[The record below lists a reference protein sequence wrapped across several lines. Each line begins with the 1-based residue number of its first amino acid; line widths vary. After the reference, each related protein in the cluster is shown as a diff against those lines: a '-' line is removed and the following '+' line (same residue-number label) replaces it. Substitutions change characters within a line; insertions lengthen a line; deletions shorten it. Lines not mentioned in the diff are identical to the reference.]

1 MAVSSLDRD
10 TVRLL
15 PGILRMEEDPDMTLY
30 YMTDWH
36 LEFRYKNTTKE
47 GLRMWVTMQRK
58 PLTEILTTY
67 LPTILLLL
75 ITYATTLFKPYYFEA
90 ALTVNLTNMLVM
102 STIFI
107 GVMQSLP
114 KTAYVK
120 MIDVWLIGCQ
130 LVPFIEVVLL
140 TAMEHYREGDGSGE
154 TGAESPVPEDKGSP
168 TVKVAADGTKTLNH
182 HGSPR
187 VVQLGQYEAP
197 QAAPAALATVEGGPT
212 LPPSPPDTLDG
223 EEEKTRKK
231 KYIKCIKFIG
241 ECFTCA
247 FVHYRYVYTFNIAF
261 TETRVLPGLVV
272 SASLAYSVM
281 AAVFYY

>member
-1 MAVSSLDRD
+1 MAVSSLDQD
-10 TVRLL
+10 TVSLL

-30 YMTDWH
+30 YLTASK
-36 LEFRYKNTTKE
+36 LEHRYKNTTKD
-47 GLRMWVTMQRK
+47 GVRMWIKMQRK

-75 ITYATTLFKPYYFEA
+75 ITYATTLFKPYFFEA

-140 TAMEHYREGDGSGE
+140 TAMEHYRKGDGSGE
-154 TGAESPVPEDKGSP
+154 TGADSPVPEDKGSP
-168 TVKVAADGTKTLNH
+168 TLKVAADGTKTINH
-182 HGSPR
+182 HGSAR
-187 VVQLGQYEAP
+187 VVQLGQYGEEGGAP
-197 QAAPAALATVEGGPT
+197 QAAPAALATVEEGPSFS
-212 LPPSPPDTLDG
+212 PSPPSTPLDG

-231 KYIKCIKFIG
+231 HAKYIKRIKFFG
-241 ECFTCA
+241 ECFTFA
-247 FVHYRYVYTFNIAF
+247 FVHYRYI
-261 TETRVLPGLVV
+261 
-272 SASLAYSVM
+272 
-281 AAVFYY
+281 

>member
-1 MAVSSLDRD
+1 MTLGSLDTT
-10 TVRLL
+10 TVSLL
-15 PGILRMEEDPDMTLY
+15 PGILKMEENPDMTLY
-30 YMTDWH
+30 NLKHWNLEHRYM
-36 LEFRYKNTTKE
+36 ESTKD

-75 ITYATTLFKPYYFEA
+75 ITYATTLFKPYFFEA

-140 TAMEHYREGDGSGE
+140 TTMEHYREGDGSGE
-154 TGAESPVPEDKGSP
+154 TGAESLVPEDKGSP
-168 TVKVAADGTKTLNH
+168 TVKVAADGTKTINH

-187 VVQLGQYEAP
+187 VVQLGQYGEEGGAP
-197 QAAPAALATVEGGPT
+197 QAAPAALATVEGGPA
-212 LPPSPPDTLDG
+212 LSPSPPDTSLDG
-223 EEEKTRKK
+223 EEEKTRNA
-231 KYIKCIKFIG
+231 KYITQVKFIG
-241 ECFTCA
+241 ECFTCS
-247 FVHYRYVYTFNIAF
+247 FVHYR
-261 TETRVLPGLVV
+261 
-272 SASLAYSVM
+272 
-281 AAVFYY
+281 